1 MKRGGMAALAASVA
15 LLAGGCTRVALGI
28 ANGGVAPPDAAATYA
43 PGLALDLY
51 RPRDADKA
59 PVVVFFYG
67 GGWTSGARADYR
79 FVGRRLA
86 DAHRG

>member
-1 MKRGGMAALAASVA
+1 MAALAASVA

-43 PGLALDLY
+43 PGLALDIY
-51 RPRDADKA
+51 RPRDADKS